1 MVCSRL
7 LSLLLAVA
15 LSGCAHTPKGREA
28 AQAAALTGTTWRIV
42 ANLPDLGTVTYDVT
56 FHPNGRLESH
66 SPRDTTPDDDRWAL
80 DEGLLTL
87 TMNDGRIRYECERLP
102 DGSYAGGGFNL
113 RGERWGATM
122 APLNPS

>member
-7 LSLLLAVA
+7 LFVLLAVA
-15 LSGCAHTPKGREA
+15 LSGCAHTPKAREA
-28 AQAAALTGTTWRIV
+28 AQAEALTGTTWRIV
-42 ANLPDLGTVTYDVT
+42 ANLPDLGTVTYEVT
-56 FHPNGRLESH
+56 FHPEGRLESH

-80 DEGLLTL
+80 HEGLLTL

-113 RGERWGATM
+113 RGERWGVTM
-122 APLNPS
+122 AQADSS

>member
-1 MVCSRL
+1 MVCSRP
-7 LSLLLAVA
+7 LLLLFIAT
-15 LSGCAHTPKGREA
+15 LGGCAHTPKAREA
-28 AQAAALTGTTWRIV
+28 ALVESLTGTTWRIV

-56 FHPNGRLESH
+56 FHPDGRLESH

-87 TMNDGRIRYECERLP
+87 TMNEGRIRYECERLP

-113 RGERWGATM
+113 RGERWGVTM
-122 APLNPS
+122 SLADPG